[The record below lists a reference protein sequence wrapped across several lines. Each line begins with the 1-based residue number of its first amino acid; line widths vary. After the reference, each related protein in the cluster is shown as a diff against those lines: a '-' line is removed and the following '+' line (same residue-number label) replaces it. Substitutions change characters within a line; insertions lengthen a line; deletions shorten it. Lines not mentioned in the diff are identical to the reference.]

1 MRTLFGKMITGNL
14 SIVARAEDML
24 ISIVVYQIMY
34 PNYVVADTRNYLFNL
49 LVNRMP
55 NKFYTNISIVII
67 AVLLLSGCS
76 KEGHVDFDI
85 KDQHLEQHPAGSWLA
100 AFDIDYSQGP
110 LSIKK
115 QILEKLHKQ
124 GKLIDKYRREENAN
138 VISSF
143 IWNYK
148 DSTIKEEY
156 YKGGIW
162 GGPKIIPY
170 QEYYAGEL
178 AVWITIEFKEGVPYS
193 KVIPNH
199 YKQINATRKYEH
211 TATIKFPKD
220 NARLFLFGYG
230 SICNRISLF

>member
-1 MRTLFGKMITGNL
+1 
-14 SIVARAEDML
+14 
-24 ISIVVYQIMY
+24 MY
-34 PNYVVADTRNYLFNL
+34 PNYVVVDTHNGLFNL
-49 LVNRMP
+49 LMTLMP
-55 NKFYTNISIVII
+55 KKSYTNLLIVII
-67 AVLLLSGCS
+67 AILLFSGCS
-76 KEGHVDFDI
+76 KEGHIDFEVS
-85 KDQHLEQHPAGSWLA
+85 DQHLDQHPAGSWLA
-100 AFDIDYSQGP
+100 TFDVDYSQGP
-110 LSIKK
+110 RSIKK
-115 QILEKLHKQ
+115 QILEKLHNK

-138 VISSF
+138 VITTF

-148 DSTIKEEY
+148 GNTIKEEY
-156 YKGGIW
+156 YRGGIW

-178 AVWITIEFKEGVPYS
+178 AVWITIEFKEGFPYS

-199 YKQINATRKYEH
+199 YKQINVKRKYEH